1 MTAFNRCPELNAIGY
16 DGLGSPSHRGSETS
30 MRTSKSAFTIIELL
44 IAIAIIA
51 ILLGLVLV
59 AIDQARARAR
69 SMQCLNNLRQT
80 ALGVRLYTDQHGG
93 KFPDGQSEPWFM
105 QIAPMMESEPSVF
118 KCPDDPQQAQQSY
131 GYRDESACF
140 PPASLAGKRIDFV
153 ASTQLVMVYDS
164 APNWH
169 APGLLNIAMVNTSA
183 QAMEEE
189 EFEDNLLLAAER
201 GAFLDLHGP
210 TDIPEE

>member
-1 MTAFNRCPELNAIGY
+1 MV
-16 DGLGSPSHRGSETS
+16 
-30 MRTSKSAFTIIELL
+30 ELL
-44 IAIAIIA
+44 IVIAIIG
-51 ILLGLVLV
+51 ILVSLTFV
-59 AIDQARARAR
+59 AINQTRARAR
-69 SMQCLNNLRQT
+69 STQCLNNLRQLG
-80 ALGVRLYTDQHGG
+80 LGVRLYTDQHGG
-93 KFPDGQSEPWFM
+93 RFPDGEDEPWFM

-164 APNWH
+164 APGWH

-189 EFEDNLLLAAER
+189 AFEDNLLLGAER
-201 GAFLDLHGP
+201 GDFLDLKPTAGP
-210 TDIPEE
+210 PAE